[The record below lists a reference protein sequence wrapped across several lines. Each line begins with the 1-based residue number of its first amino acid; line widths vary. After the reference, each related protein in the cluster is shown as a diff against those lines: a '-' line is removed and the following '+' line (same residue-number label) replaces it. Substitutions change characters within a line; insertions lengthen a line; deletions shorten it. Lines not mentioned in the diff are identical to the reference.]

1 MFDILCPVFLYKQQC
16 ILNLW
21 LFSKHFHCFFSNQCW
36 AGDEVIV
43 FAWNSHEKLLKSL
56 RKFSLE
62 SEMRIWE
69 YAKELRSAAAA
80 LSIGNKLSEVRFE
93 VGAKVSPKSTYFFSS
108 ERHFHKS
115 PFLTLTLQQQ
125 WFIWKFKNRFVLS
138 PNKHIIAVNMLY
150 QLKTQ

>member
-1 MFDILCPVFLYKQQC
+1 MFDILCPVFLYKQHFE
-16 ILNLW
+16 LVTFFRTLS
-21 LFSKHFHCFFSNQCW
+21 LFFFLNQCW

-115 PFLTLTLQQQ
+115 PFLTVTLQQQ

-138 PNKHIIAVNMLY
+138 LNKHIISVNMLY
-150 QLKTQ
+150 QPKTQ